1 MKLDVTQAL
10 LRPGDVFPFEAKVS
24 ISPQDVDSDQIS
36 FDDVLLAGSVTA
48 MDGIVQLKGTLH
60 TTAHASCAMCLG
72 DVDHPMDLKFRE
84 SFRKDAVETEDEV
97 FRYEGSE
104 VLLDQMTLTL
114 LMLNLPM
121 RFLCR
126 EDCTGGEAL
135 KPYQKKS
142 KSSCQE
148 DTQRPFEALKRL
160 LEEDEEV

>member
-10 LRPGDVFPFEAKVS
+10 QRPGDVFPFNAAVV
-24 ISPQDVDSDQIS
+24 IPPQDVDGESITFSD
-36 FDDVLLAGSVTA
+36 VALAGALSA
-48 MDGIVQLKGTLH
+48 MDGAVQLKGTLRA
-60 TTAHASCAMCLG
+60 TAHASCAMCLK
-72 DVDHPMDLKFRE
+72 DVDHPMELEFRE
-84 SFRKDAVETEDEV
+84 IFRKDAVETEDED

-104 VLLDQMTLTL
+104 VPLDQMTLTL

-126 EDCTGGEAL
+126 EYCNGSVAL
-135 KPYQKKS
+135 KPYLTKP

>member
-10 LRPGDVFPFEAKVS
+10 LRPGERFPFDLKVG
-24 ISPQDVDSDQIS
+24 IAPQDVDNDRIS
-36 FDDVLLAGSVTA
+36 FDEVLLMGTMSAT
-48 MDGIVQLKGTLH
+48 DGVLQLNGTLH
-60 TTAHASCAMCLG
+60 TTAHASCAMCLES
-72 DVDHPMDLKFRE
+72 VEYPMDLKFQE
-84 SFRKDAVETEDEV
+84 IFRKDAVETEDEA
-97 FRYEGSE
+97 FRYEGFE
-104 VLLDQMTLTL
+104 VSLDQMTLTL

-135 KPYQKKS
+135 KKYQTNS

>member
-10 LRPGDVFPFEAKVS
+10 LRPGDVFPFESEVTVP
-24 ISPQDVDSDQIS
+24 PQDVDGEPIG
-36 FDDVLLAGSVTA
+36 FDAVTLTGTFSA
-48 MDGIVQLKGTLH
+48 MDGAVQLKGTLQ
-60 TTAHASCAMCLG
+60 TTAHASCAMCLS
-72 DVDHPMDLKFRE
+72 DVEYPMELEFRE
-84 SFRKDAVETEDEV
+84 IFRKDAVETEDEA
-97 FRYEGSE
+97 FRYEGGE
-104 VLLDQMTLTL
+104 LPLEQMTLTL

-126 EDCTGGEAL
+126 EDCNGGEAL
-135 KPYQKKS
+135 KPYQTNS